1 MKKVAVLGLALA
13 AGLACGCSSAPDGLM
28 RAGMA
33 RKDHPTLLTS
43 SSPVRG
49 ADPAARSERPVF
61 PINLAAVPRL
71 AEDGAEV
78 RTDARDENP
87 FVLALEQAAKGAA
100 RPADTQSAQDESP
113 GRPVAGAATT
123 APTTA
128 PAEAHLSYVPWQHRQ
143 GPAYPGNFW
152 WSFGRYGKEMCPT
165 LWDDAVATATN
176 PWAIVGIVAAGASGI
191 AINATG
197 VDDTVANHFTKH
209 HPQLSHFWDNVGDAG
224 GNPGTH
230 FAITGAMYFASLAAN
245 DKVNYEKAT
254 TMMNALIISDL
265 FVVFLKGAANT
276 RSPNGDPWGWP
287 SGHTSSSFTF
297 ATVILEEY
305 GPWAGVPAMAF
316 ATFVGYE
323 RIDARNHDFS
333 DVISGALIGIAVGH
347 AVTQNHMP
355 RILGFDVVPY
365 VDPASGA
372 IGVSASKRW

>member
-1 MKKVAVLGLALA
+1 MRKVAVLGFVLA

-28 RAGMA
+28 LAGMA
-33 RKDHPTLLTS
+33 GKDRST
-43 SSPVRG
+43 
-49 ADPAARSERPVF
+49 PAASRSAMDAAGHGTGTERPVF
-61 PINLAAVPRL
+61 PIDLAAVPRS

-78 RTDARDENP
+78 RTDAGDENP

-100 RPADTQSAQDESP
+100 RPADTQPA
-113 GRPVAGAATT
+113 AGAATT

-128 PAEAHLSYVPWQHRQ
+128 PAEANLPYVPWQHRQ

-152 WSFGRYGKEMCPT
+152 WSFGRYGKELCPT

-176 PWAIVGIVAAGASGI
+176 PWAIAGIVAAGASGI

-197 VDDTVANHFTKH
+197 VDDTVANHYTVH
-209 HPQLSHFWDNVGDAG
+209 HPQLNKFWDVVGDAG

-265 FVVFLKGAANT
+265 FVVFLKGVTNT

-347 AVTQNHMP
+347 AVAQNHMP
-355 RILGFDVVPY
+355 RIMGFDVVPY

-372 IGVSASKRW
+372 VGVSASKRW